1 MEHARYLIFLSVTV
15 ALLATFTSAAQLPG
29 ELPGLIVEEAV
40 DLPASKLGL
49 KAGDRLLTYSGKP
62 VPSSAALLAAIDN
75 TIEQEEVALT
85 ARRGQETLTL
95 SVPSRALK
103 IRVRPD
109 LSPGVLALYSEGR
122 AGEKAQKRDEQI
134 AKWMAAAKTARD
146 SSETESAAWL
156 YGCIGKVHEESR
168 QWKEAKSVYA
178 EAWELLKG
186 THDAAAQSRT
196 LAALGRCSQNL
207 SNFAEAQ
214 AWFEQSLQ
222 IDAPAGNEIWAAGDL
237 SDLGDAARSA
247 GNLAAAQDYHTRA
260 LSIRERLLPDSLEV
274 ANSINALGNVAWYR
288 SDFKAAQEYYIR
300 ALRIKERVAPNSL
313 TLGSGL
319 HNLGLVAYNRG
330 DLGAAQDYHTRAL
343 GIREQVAPESL
354 DVALSLCTLGLVV
367 RDRGHLGAAQDYEV
381 RGLAIRERLAPDSL
395 LVATSLNDLGLIARD
410 QGKLQAADG
419 YHARALAIR
428 ERLAPDSLMVAV
440 SLNNLGVVARERGD
454 LRAAQDYST
463 RALAIRERLAPDSLA
478 LAESLNTL
486 GNIALGRG
494 DLEAAQD
501 FHNRALAVR
510 LRLTPES
517 LTVAGSLANLG
528 LIAAERGDLQA
539 AHDYYSRALSMYAR
553 VALDSPDMASCL
565 NNLGNVA
572 HDRGDLEAAHDYQS
586 RALSIRERLSPD
598 SLNLALSLNNLG
610 SIARDRGDL
619 QTAQNYHTRAL
630 SIRERLAPDS
640 LHVAFSLHNLGRVA
654 YDRNDLQ
661 LSENYHRRALAI
673 RERLTVDSLPV
684 AVSLSHL
691 GRIAS
696 SRGDLAAAQ
705 NYWRRAA
712 AIRERMAP
720 NSLEMA
726 DSLTQLGILATRQ
739 RRFSDS
745 IPLFTRALEIV
756 ERQRRQ
762 IAFTEA
768 RALLM
773 AIHSEHYMG
782 LVRASLE
789 LNELPLAF
797 ATVER
802 ARARSLLDLLA
813 EANVDVQQGIEPLVK
828 QRERDMHA
836 RITWIQ
842 GQLIQMHSKASPDE
856 NKIAQLEE
864 QLKRVDRDREQLEV
878 EIRQKHPR
886 YAELQYPTPL
896 GLKAVQELLDPQ
908 TALLEYALS
917 EDRSF
922 LFVVTR
928 TESYVSE
935 LPAAA
940 SLSNRVKRLRETL
953 IRQPQRTTFPTYTE
967 QARSLY
973 QLLIEPAGKSLAGK
987 QQLVIV
993 PDGILHYLPFEVLLS
1008 SGDQRS
1014 LTTVA
1019 PRRWPYLVRDYALSY
1034 VPSATV
1040 LASLQSS
1047 RQAKPAQ
1054 EKLLLAFADP
1064 AYGAGEPAEKSLLGS
1079 AMRSAFGEA
1088 KPWRLEPLPQ
1098 SREEASR
1105 IASLYPREKV
1115 RLFLQQD
1122 AREES
1127 VKGEP
1132 QLNQYRFVHFAVHGL
1147 LNENKPQFSG
1157 LVLSLPPAEVSG
1169 PKTQERSP
1177 ESAGARR
1184 QAGGEGNPKSA
1195 TRNPQPAIGDPLPE
1209 IRNLQS
1215 EDGLL
1220 QAYEIFDL
1228 KLNADLVVLS
1238 ACETGLGKEVKGE
1251 GLLGLTRAFLYAG
1264 AQSVMVSLWKVSDR
1278 STAELMAS
1286 FYRHLQEKGM
1296 TKAEALRK
1304 AQLNLINQGRYAAP
1318 FYWAPFVLVGEAK

>member
-1 MEHARYLIFLSVTV
+1 MTQAATNRAARVSKRTLQSNKHLLVEHARYLIFLSGTV
-15 ALLATFTSAAQLPG
+15 ALLATLASAAQLAG
-29 ELPGLIVEEAV
+29 DSSGVIVEEVV
-40 DLPASKLGL
+40 DSPAGKPGL

-62 VPSSAALLAAIDN
+62 VFSPAALLAAIDN
-75 TIEQEEVALT
+75 TIEQKEVALS
-85 ARRGQETLTL
+85 ARRGLETLTF

-109 LSPGVLALYSEGR
+109 LSPAVLALYNEGR
-122 AGEKAQKRDEQI
+122 AEEKAQKRDEQI
-134 AKWMAAAKTARD
+134 AKWRAAAKTARD
-146 SSETESAAWL
+146 SSENESAAWL

-168 QWKEAKSVYA
+168 QWKEASRVYA
-178 EAWELLKG
+178 EAWVFLKG
-186 THDAAAQSRT
+186 TRDAAAQSWT

-207 SNFAEAQ
+207 NNFAEAQ
-214 AWFEQSLQ
+214 AWSEQSLQ
-222 IDAPAGNEIWAAGDL
+222 IDAAAGNEIWAAADL
-237 SDLGDAARSA
+237 SDLGDAARST
-247 GNLAAAQDYHTRA
+247 GNLTAAQDYHTRA

-274 ANSINALGNVAWYR
+274 ANSINALGSVAWYR
-288 SDFKAAQEYYIR
+288 SDFRAAQEYYIR
-300 ALRIKERVAPNSL
+300 AFHIKERVAPNSL
-313 TLGSGL
+313 TLASAL

-330 DLGAAQDYHTRAL
+330 DLTAAQDYHTRAL
-343 GIREQVAPESL
+343 AIREQVAPASL

-367 RDRGHLGAAQDYEV
+367 RDRGNLGAAQDCEI

-395 LVATSLNDLGLIARD
+395 LVATSLNDLGLVARD
-410 QGKLQAADG
+410 QGRLQAANG

-428 ERLAPDSLMVAV
+428 ERLAPDSLLVAL
-440 SLNNLGVVARERGD
+440 SLNNLGVVASDRAD
-454 LRAAQDYST
+454 LSAAQDYCAH
-463 RALAIRERLAPDSLA
+463 ALAIRERLAPNSLA

-486 GNIALGRG
+486 GNIARLRG
-494 DLEAAQD
+494 ELESAQD
-501 FHNRALAVR
+501 FHSRALAVR

-528 LIAAERGDLQA
+528 LIAADRGDLQA
-539 AHDYYSRALSMYAR
+539 AHDYHSRALSMYAR
-553 VALDSPDMASCL
+553 VARDSPDMASCL
-565 NNLGNVA
+565 INLGNVA

-598 SLNLALSLNNLG
+598 SLSLAVSLNNLG

-640 LHVAFSLHNLGRVA
+640 LHVALSLHNLGRVA

-661 LSENYHRRALAI
+661 LSENYHRRALTI
-673 RERLTVDSLPV
+673 RERLAVDSLPV

-705 NYWRRAA
+705 NWWRRAA

-726 DSLTQLGILATRQ
+726 DSLTQLGMLATRQ
-739 RRFSDS
+739 YRFSDS
-745 IPLFTRALEIV
+745 IPLFTRAVEII

-773 AIHSEHYMG
+773 ARHSEPYMG
-782 LVRASLE
+782 LVRASME
-789 LNELPLAF
+789 LNDLPLAF
-797 ATVER
+797 AAVER
-802 ARARSLLDLLA
+802 ARARSLLDMLA
-813 EANVDVQQGIEPLVK
+813 EANVDVRQGIEPVVK
-828 QRERDMHA
+828 QHERDTHA
-836 RITWIQ
+836 RIAWIQ
-842 GQLIQMHSKASPDE
+842 KQLIQSHSQASPDK
-856 NKIAQLEE
+856 NKIGRLEE
-864 QLKRVDRDREQLEV
+864 QLERVDRERERLEV

-886 YAELQYPTPL
+886 YAELQYPAPL
-896 GLKAVQELLDPQ
+896 GLKAIQDLLDPQ
-908 TALLEYALS
+908 TALLEYVS
-917 EDRSF
+917 GEDRLF

-928 TESYVSE
+928 AESYVSE
-935 LPAAA
+935 LPAGA
-940 SLSNRVKRLRETL
+940 SLSDRVKRLRETL
-953 IRQPQRTTFPTYTE
+953 IRQPQRTALPTYIE
-967 QARSLY
+967 QARSLH
-973 QLLIEPAGKSLAGK
+973 QILIEPAGKSLIGK
-987 QQLVIV
+987 QKLIIV

-1019 PRRWPYLVRDYALSY
+1019 PRRWPYMVRQYAISY

-1040 LASLQSS
+1040 WASLS
-1047 RQAKPAQ
+1047 RPRPVKPAAQ
-1054 EKLLLAFADP
+1054 NLLLAYADP
-1064 AYGAGEPAEKSLLGS
+1064 AYGPVEPAENTPL
-1079 AMRSAFGEA
+1079 RSAIRSTFGEA
-1088 KPWRLEPLPQ
+1088 APWKLERLPQ
-1098 SREEASR
+1098 SREEANR
-1105 IASLYPREKV
+1105 IASLYPPEKV
-1115 RLFLQQD
+1115 RVFLQQD
-1122 AREES
+1122 AREEN
-1127 VKGEP
+1127 VKGQA
-1132 QLNQYRFVHFAVHGL
+1132 QLDQYRFVHFAVHGL
-1147 LNENKPQFSG
+1147 LNEVRPQLSG
-1157 LVLSLPPAEVSG
+1157 LVLSLPIQMEVDN
-1169 PKTQERSP
+1169 
-1177 ESAGARR
+1177 R
-1184 QAGGEGNPKSA
+1184 QSKIENP
-1195 TRNPQPAIGDPLPE
+1195 G
-1209 IRNLQS
+1209 S

-1220 QAYEIFDL
+1220 QVYEIFDL

-1278 STAELMAS
+1278 STAELMTS
-1286 FYRHLQEKGM
+1286 FYRHLQEKDVS
-1296 TKAEALRK
+1296 KAEALRK